1 MLQQSLSQK
10 QGAVFVVA
18 RFLFAS
24 RCLCKYYTIKMQR
37 SLNKNMLALKDD
49 IPKRKK
55 QHDNQI
61 PVFGTEKRDYAA
73 AEDEE
78 TAEEAA
84 SEAGAAEDAAAE
96 DAASAAGS

>member
-1 MLQQSLSQK
+1 
-10 QGAVFVVA
+10 
-18 RFLFAS
+18 
-24 RCLCKYYTIKMQR
+24 MQR

-55 QHDNQI
+55 RHDNQI
-61 PVFGTEKRDYAA
+61 PVFGIKKRDYAA

-84 SEAGAAEDAAAE
+84 FEAGAAEDAAAE

>member
-1 MLQQSLSQK
+1 MR
-10 QGAVFVVA
+10 FVVA
-18 RFLFAS
+18 RFFVCFAVS
-24 RCLCKYYTIKMQR
+24 CKYYTIKMQR
-37 SLNKNMLALKDD
+37 RLNKNMLALKDD

-55 QHDNQI
+55 RHDNQI

-96 DAASAAGS
+96 DAAEDAASAAGS

>member
-1 MLQQSLSQK
+1 
-10 QGAVFVVA
+10 
-18 RFLFAS
+18 
-24 RCLCKYYTIKMQR
+24 MQR
-37 SLNKNMLALKDD
+37 RLNKNMLALKDD

-55 QHDNQI
+55 RHDNQI

>member
-1 MLQQSLSQK
+1 
-10 QGAVFVVA
+10 
-18 RFLFAS
+18 
-24 RCLCKYYTIKMQR
+24 MQR

-55 QHDNQI
+55 RHDNQI

-78 TAEEAA
+78 TA
-84 SEAGAAEDAAAE
+84 AE